1 MRTTILLA
9 IIISI
14 AMANDA
20 AAQPTAQQTWGLCIG
35 IAEYEPADL
44 TLQWSDKD
52 ATEFSTFLRYGLGL
66 PEDHYRILRNR
77 EATRE
82 NILEHFGW
90 LNMVANTGDR
100 VFIFYSGHGKQNS
113 PILPYDSDSLITL
126 DKIKRALSK
135 IEAQEIIFFADACYS
150 GKLAGKGAKAAIE
163 RESLT
168 GLSKGVAM
176 EMSEA
181 KDTGIV
187 IITSANGI
195 QEAYEQSGSKN
206 GIFTYHL
213 MKALMDKERQ
223 RLVDQDQD
231 GRVTLFELYHDL
243 YRAVT
248 NESQQEPQIS
258 DPERAK
264 EIVLFSVTGEAEAAA
279 PTSTASA
286 PEAAVRL
293 KRLTVNDEQQ
303 QRIEPVN
310 GIYAIKAGQVVTM
323 TVDVAA
329 PADKTIKIE
338 WLAGYGKITSIQP
351 HLIAYAAQQPGG
363 DYVIVSILDANT
375 GQRLFEEPLNL
386 TVLP

>member
-14 AMANDA
+14 AMVNDA
-20 AAQPTAQQTWGLCIG
+20 AAQLTAQQTWGLCIG

-213 MKALMDKERQ
+213 MKALMDKDRQ
-223 RLVDQDQD
+223 RLVDRDHD
-231 GRVTLFELYHDL
+231 GRVTLWELYDDL
-243 YRAVT
+243 HRAVT

-258 DPERAK
+258 APERAK
-264 EIVLFSVTGEAEAAA
+264 EIVLFSLTGEADAAA

-329 PADKTIKIE
+329 SADKTIKIE
-338 WLAGYGKITSIQP
+338 WLAGYGKITPIQP

-375 GQRLFEEPLNL
+375 GQRLLEEPLNL